1 MQRQQIQKRLND
13 LTEKKN
19 QNVIIPTTPA
29 FEEAL
34 VEPNSSGINAL
45 NRVKSGQQEPNSAS
59 GMVDMSKMALTNGVT
74 ENTAV
79 NSTSSY

>member
-1 MQRQQIQKRLND
+1 MQRQQIQKRLNE
-13 LTEKKN
+13 LTERKN
-19 QNVIIPTTPA
+19 QKVIVPTTPA

-59 GMVDMSKMALTNGVT
+59 GMVDMSKMALTNGAT